1 MTFAV
6 RQQRLSPDNHIHE
19 LNHENAAVNFMNLLA
34 NWYVGRKT
42 QKHEGLFWDE
52 FVKPLKVLLG
62 GDMTAVVNIL
72 LNNL

>member
-1 MTFAV
+1 M
-6 RQQRLSPDNHIHE
+6 
-19 LNHENAAVNFMNLLA
+19 NFLA

-42 QKHEGLFWDE
+42 QKHKGLFWDE